1 MRIVAFDPGRAKN
14 RHAWT
19 NEMKGAK
26 SAQEIAHHSQEGEEF
41 SETRTRSFQENFI
54 LRFRTRWWR
63 TRGWFGDGTVLVL
76 HNPHLSPLPRQGR
89 GGSRYDAY
97 GWSLQEALRVATGLN
112 KF

>member
-26 SAQEIAHHSQEGEEF
+26 SAQEIAHHSQEREEF
-41 SETRTRSFQENFI
+41 SETRTRSFEENFI
-54 LRFRTRWWR
+54 LGFRTRWCR
-63 TRGWFGDGTVLVL
+63 TRGWFGDGKVLVL

-89 GGSRYDAY
+89 TGSRSAACAS
-97 GWSLQEALRVATGLN
+97 SLKAA
-112 KF
+112 